1 MAREARLV
9 SSLSSPNAVADGP
22 SPEVNDL
29 LADIA
34 LVDHH
39 VHSIVRGRVEPA
51 DFLALVCE
59 SDRQT
64 AADAAGLDT
73 QVGIAIRRWCAP
85 LLGLPQGIPAD
96 DYLAHRRGMSN
107 EEAAAVLLPVAGFE
121 QLLVDTGY
129 QSDRLVADGELARLA
144 GAPVRTI
151 LRLEGL
157 AERVARSGPTAE
169 AFPAA
174 FEDALGVESATA
186 AGLKSI
192 IAYRDG
198 LDFDPLPP
206 GLDEVRAQAGAWLR
220 SIEATGVARLDDP
233 VLLRHVLW
241 AGARTGLPLQIH
253 AGFGDTDLD
262 LHRADPLLMTGFLR
276 ATEQV
281 CPVLLLHNY
290 PFHRNAGYLAQM
302 FSHVYLDVGLAVNYT
317 GTQSR
322 QIIAESLELA
332 PFTKLLFSSDAW
344 GAPELHLLG
353 SWLFRRGMAHVIGGW
368 VASGDWTVGDAER
381 TISLIAAE
389 NARRVYGLH

>member
-1 MAREARLV
+1 MSL
-9 SSLSSPNAVADGP
+9 LSSRSAVADGP

-29 LADIA
+29 LTGVA

-59 SDRQT
+59 SDRQS
-64 AADAAGLDT
+64 AADVAGLDT
-73 QVGIAIRRWCAP
+73 QVGFAIRRWCAP
-85 LLGLPQGIPAD
+85 LLGLPQGIPAA
-96 DYLAHRRGMSN
+96 DYLAHRSGMSN
-107 EEAAAVLLPVAGFE
+107 EEAAAVLLPAAGFE

-129 QSDRLVADGELARLA
+129 QTDRLVAEDELARMA
-144 GAPVRTI
+144 GAPVRRI
-151 LRLEGL
+151 VRLEAL
-157 AERVARSGPTAE
+157 AEQVARSGPTAE
-169 AFPAA
+169 AFATA
-174 FEDALGVESATA
+174 FEDALGVESAKA
-186 AGLKSI
+186 VGLKSI

-206 GLDEVRAQAGAWLR
+206 GPDEVQAHAGDWLR
-220 SIEATGVARLDDP
+220 SVEASGVARLDDP

-241 AGARTGLPLQIH
+241 TGARTGLPLQVH

-276 ATEQV
+276 ATERV

-302 FSHVYLDVGLAVNYT
+302 FSHVYLDVGLGVNYT
-317 GTQSR
+317 GVQSR

-353 SWLFRRGMAHVIGGW
+353 SWLFRRGMARVIGGW
-368 VASGDWTVGDAER
+368 VTSGDWTLADAER
-381 TISLIAAE
+381 TISLISAE
-389 NARRVYGLH
+389 NARRVYHLD